1 MNRKNVYLLL
11 IDGQVDFC
19 DPAGAL
25 YVPGADLDMV
35 RLTAFIDSN
44 QKAINEVRVTMD
56 CHQTIHIAH
65 PIFWVN
71 DKGEHPPVFTVITE
85 DDVKNGVWKPFH
97 AELNSWTLKYTAGLK
112 TNGRYDLRIWPP
124 HCLFGT
130 KGWTVVPALMN
141 TLLQWEQTT
150 VNRIHWIQKGNN
162 ILTEQYS
169 AVMADVPD
177 PDDETTALNRD
188 LISDL
193 GEADEILVGGEALS
207 HCVGGTL
214 LDIADNIGEENIR
227 KLTLL
232 TDATSNVG
240 GCEALGKAYVDKLVA
255 RGMKTSTTKTW
266 KP

>member
-1 MNRKNVYLLL
+1 MKRTYLLV
-11 IDGQVDFC
+11 IDPQRDFC
-19 DPAGAL
+19 DKDGAL
-25 YVPGADLDMV
+25 SVPGAELDMV
-35 RLTAFIDSN
+35 RLTGFVGVN
-44 QKAINEVRVTMD
+44 QKAISEVRVTMD

-71 DKGEHPPVFTVITE
+71 DKGEHPPIYTVITE

-97 AELNSWTLKYTAGLK
+97 VELNNWALKYTAGLK
-112 TNGRYDLRIWPP
+112 ANGRYDLRIWPP

-130 KGWTVVPALMN
+130 KGWTVVPSLMEA
-141 TLLQWEQTT
+141 LLQWERET
-150 VNRIHWIQKGNN
+150 VNRIHWVQKGNN

-193 GEADEILVGGEALS
+193 AEADEILVGGEALS

-214 LDIADNIGEENIR
+214 LDIANNIGEENIS

-240 GCEALGKAYVDKLVA
+240 GCEALGQAYVDKLVA
-255 RGMKTSTTKTW
+255 RGMKLSTTTTW